1 MDIVHERAA
10 GMDISKHDAKVCVR
24 VPGRQQDRFTS
35 TVTTWGSTTNQILQ
49 LRAFLEEQHVTT
61 VVMEATSD
69 YWKPFYYLLESTLPV
84 ILVNAK
90 AARNIP
96 GRKTDVSDASWLA
109 QLGAHGLLRASFVPP
124 EPIRELRDLT
134 RARAIA
140 VQDRTREIHGLEKFL
155 EGSGIKLS
163 SVVSNLTGVSSRAM
177 LEALI
182 SGERDPEVLAQ
193 YARQRMRSKI
203 PELVE
208 ALTGRF
214 GEHQAFMV
222 RVHLDQIDH
231 HTSAVTAYTYRIE
244 MAIEPFHAAREA
256 LITIPGVSVLV
267 ADVIIAETGA
277 DMSIFPT
284 SAYLASWA
292 GVCPG
297 SNESAGHIKSTRTRP
312 GNNYPKA
319 ALSTTALTA
328 ARLKDTFLSQKYRR
342 IAARRGPK
350 KALVAIERVILTAT
364 WNMLANGEVYTP
376 IPALTTTSSAIL
388 RRPETEPSDSLK
400 PSASRSASSRQTH
413 NHS

>member
-1 MDIVHERAA
+1 MDIVHERAV

-24 VPGRQQDRFTS
+24 VPGGQRGRFTS
-35 TVTTWGSTTNQILQ
+35 TVTTWGSMTNEILQ
-49 LRAFLEEQHVTT
+49 L
-61 VVMEATSD
+61 
-69 YWKPFYYLLESTLPV
+69 PFYYLLESALPV
-84 ILVNAK
+84 MLVNAK

-109 QLGAHGLLRASFVPP
+109 QLASHGLLRASFVPP

-140 VQDRTREIHGLEKFL
+140 VQDRTREIHRLENFL

-177 LEALI
+177 LEALVG
-182 SGERDPEVLAQ
+182 GERDPEALAE
-193 YARQRMRSKI
+193 YAEKSMRSKI

-222 RVHLDQIDH
+222 RVHLDPIDH
-231 HTSAVTAYTYRIE
+231 HTSAISAYTERIE
-244 MAIEPFHAAREA
+244 MAISPFRAAREA

-277 DMSIFPT
+277 DMNIFPT
-284 SAYLASWA
+284 SAHLASWA

-312 GNNYPKA
+312 GNNYLKA
-319 ALSTTALTA
+319 ALGTSALTA

-364 WNMLANGEVYTP
+364 WNMLANGEVYTDP
-376 IPALTTTSSAIL
+376 GPDYYLTRDPEQTRSRAVRQLKTLGYEVSLTPNSA
-388 RRPETEPSDSLK
+388 
-400 PSASRSASSRQTH
+400 
-413 NHS
+413 

>member
-1 MDIVHERAA
+1 MDIVHERAV
-10 GMDISKHDAKVCVR
+10 GMDISKRDAKVCVR
-24 VPGRQQDRFTS
+24 VPGGQRGRFTS
-35 TVTTWGSTTNQILQ
+35 AVTTWGSTTNQILQ
-49 LRAFLEEQHVTT
+49 LRSFLEEQQVTT

-69 YWKPFYYLLESTLPV
+69 YWKPFYYLLESSLPV
-84 ILVNAK
+84 MLVNAK

-109 QLGAHGLLRASFVPP
+109 QLAAHGLLRASFVPP

-140 VQDRTREIHGLEKFL
+140 VQDRTREIHRLEKFL

-163 SVVSNLTGVSSRAM
+163 SVVSSLTGVSSRAM
-177 LEALI
+177 LEALVG
-182 SGERDPEVLAQ
+182 GERDPEVLAQ
-193 YARQRMRSKI
+193 YAQKSMRSKI

-231 HTSAVTAYTYRIE
+231 HTNAITAYTGRIE
-244 MAIEPFHAAREA
+244 MAIEPFRTAREA
-256 LITIPGVSVLV
+256 LITIPGVSSLV

-284 SAYLASWA
+284 SAHLASWA

-312 GNNYPKA
+312 GNNYLKA
-319 ALSTTALTA
+319 ALGTTALTA
-328 ARLKDTFLSQKYRR
+328 ARLKETFLSQKYRR

-350 KALVAIERVILTAT
+350 KALVAIEHVILTAV
-364 WNMLANGEVYTP
+364 WNMLTNGEVYADPGADYYLKRDPEQARSRAVRQLKTLGYDVSLTP
-376 IPALTTTSSAIL
+376 AGA
-388 RRPETEPSDSLK
+388 
-400 PSASRSASSRQTH
+400 
-413 NHS
+413 

>member
-1 MDIVHERAA
+1 MSTSARFLYFSLSFPRWAFRCGSRDV
-10 GMDISKHDAKVCVR
+10 SKVGLPR
-24 VPGRQQDRFTS
+24 RSPPGD
-35 TVTTWGSTTNQILQ
+35 STTNEILQ
-49 LRAFLEEQHVTT
+49 LRAFLEEQQVTT

-69 YWKPFYYLLESTLPV
+69 YWKPFYYLLESSLPV
-84 ILVNAK
+84 MLVNAK

-124 EPIRELRDLT
+124 APIRELRDLT

-140 VQDRTREIHGLEKFL
+140 VQDRTREIHRLEKFL
-155 EGSGIKLS
+155 EGTGIKLS

-208 ALTGRF
+208 GLTGRF

-231 HTSAVTAYTYRIE
+231 HTSAVTAFTDRIE
-244 MAIEPFHAAREA
+244 MVIGPFHAAREA

-277 DMSIFPT
+277 DMSIFPHLG
-284 SAYLASWA
+284 APGLMGRRLPWLKR
-292 GVCPG
+292 VCRTYQIHQNQTGQQLPESSPRYHCVDCSPTKGHVPLPEVAADRCPTG
-297 SNESAGHIKSTRTRP
+297 SQESSCR
-312 GNNYPKA
+312 
-319 ALSTTALTA
+319 
-328 ARLKDTFLSQKYRR
+328 D
-342 IAARRGPK
+342 
-350 KALVAIERVILTAT
+350 
-364 WNMLANGEVYTP
+364 
-376 IPALTTTSSAIL
+376 
-388 RRPETEPSDSLK
+388 
-400 PSASRSASSRQTH
+400 
-413 NHS
+413 